1 MPVYGCAEP
10 SYIVSST
17 GRHDTITLFS
27 HELNKIAVEILAPG
41 KLNDFDIL

>member
-10 SYIVSST
+10 SYIVSAT

-27 HELNKIAVEILAPG
+27 HEPNKIAVEIC
-41 KLNDFDIL
+41 KQKSRSRKTK